1 MDPVPAPLSDS
12 VLLRAVR
19 GDAVPHPPVWFMRQA
34 GRSLPEYRAIRE
46 GTAMLEACMDPALV
60 TEITMQ
66 PVRRYGVDAAIFFS
80 DIVLPLKAVGVDLDI
95 KPGVGPVVA
104 QPVRTLADV
113 AAIPDL
119 QPDHVPYIT
128 EAVRALVAELG
139 GTPLIGFAGAP
150 FTVASY
156 LVEGGPSKDHA
167 RTKAMMF
174 GAPDVWDALM
184 RKIAAISAAYLEVQV
199 AAGASA
205 VQLFDSWAGALTPD
219 DYRDHVMPHS
229 AAVLEGAGRLGVPRI
244 HFGVGTGN
252 LLPLMAEAGADV
264 VGIDW
269 RTPLAT
275 GIAEVGDRAV
285 QGNLDPALVFA
296 PTEVMLQRAAQI
308 IEAGRAARGHVFN
321 LGHGV
326 IPSTD
331 PDQLARLTDFV
342 HEYEPRG

>member
-1 MDPVPAPLSDS
+1 MDPVPAPLSES
-12 VLLRAVR
+12 VFLRAVR

-119 QPDHVPYIT
+119 TPDHVPYVT
-128 EAVRALVAELG
+128 EAVRALAAELG

-184 RKIAAISAAYLEVQV
+184 RKIATVSAAYLEVQV

-219 DYRDHVMPHS
+219 DYREHVMPHS
-229 AAVLEGAGRLGVPRI
+229 AAVLERAGRLGVPRI

-275 GIAEVGDRAV
+275 GIAQVGDRAV

-296 PTEVMLQRAAQI
+296 PTEVMLQRAAHI
-308 IEAGRAARGHVFN
+308 IDAGQAARGHVFN

-326 IPSTD
+326 IPTTD
-331 PDQLARLTDFV
+331 PDQLVRLTDFV
-342 HEYEPRG
+342 HEYEPKA